1 MELLVNRNP
10 ILTWE
15 QVENPRFIKSP
26 NFHKGRYKNEEL
38 IVIHT
43 MESGEK
49 GNTAE
54 AVAQNWFGVKDS
66 RVSAHVCVDDNSFVQ
81 CVWDSNTAWHSKNA
95 NSNGLGLELA
105 GTAAQTLEQWNDA
118 YSQNE
123 LVIASQV
130 VAYWSVKFEI
140 PVQMATWVHGGTNVA
155 QKGLCGHVHVP
166 GHGSHWDPGTSFPW
180 SDFLTLTQRY
190 RKLYE
195 AYLNSKGH

>member
-1 MELLVNRNP
+1 MEPLVNRNP

-43 MESGEK
+43 MESSEK
-49 GNTAE
+49 GDTAE
-54 AVAQNWFGVKDS
+54 GVAKNWFGASAS
-66 RVSAHVCVDDNSFVQ
+66 RVSAHVCVDNNSFVQ
-81 CVWDSNTAWHSKNA
+81 CVWDSNTAWHCKNA

-105 GTAAQTLEQWNDA
+105 GTAAQTEAQWNDD

-123 LVIASQV
+123 LVIAAQV
-130 VAYWSVKFEI
+130 AAYWSVKFEI
-140 PVQMATWVHGGTNVA
+140 PVQKAKWYSGESTVKN
-155 QKGLCGHVHVP
+155 KGLCGHNEVP